1 MYSTVPWS
9 SPWHCQCSQSMT
21 AHWLLLSG
29 SPASP
34 SLTAHKHS
42 IHSWQTHTVKL
53 YNSAECHTTSIW
65 LKCIDCLWFS
75 LLLLLYIFRDFY
87 DASGTWEAKEKMK
100 KRNCLMVAVTSS
112 SLRALSHSFWPGAC
126 WVHMVMSWLIV
137 SVTALQR
144 QMIRQI
150 SG

>member
-1 MYSTVPWS
+1 MCILQYLGVLHDTVNAVKVWQLSDCFCRVLQHPL
-9 SPWHCQCSQSMT
+9 
-21 AHWLLLSG
+21 HWLHTNTAYIPDKLTLL
-29 SPASP
+29 
-34 SLTAHKHS
+34 
-42 IHSWQTHTVKL
+42 
-53 YNSAECHTTSIW
+53 NCTTQLSVTQPLW

-75 LLLLLYIFRDFY
+75 LLLLLYSFRDFY
-87 DASGTWEAKEKMK
+87 DPSGTWEAKEKIK